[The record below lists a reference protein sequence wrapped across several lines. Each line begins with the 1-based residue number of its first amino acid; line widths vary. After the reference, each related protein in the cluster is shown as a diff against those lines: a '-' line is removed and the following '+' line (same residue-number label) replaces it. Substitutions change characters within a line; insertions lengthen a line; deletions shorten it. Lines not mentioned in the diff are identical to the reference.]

1 MMSSQKQDLLYR
13 LRAERKHLL
22 QILSELSDFERET
35 LLVTEKWTVRD
46 VLAHLAGWA
55 VWDLHAIQQ
64 MIETGCVDFF
74 PITNVD
80 AFNAQN
86 VADRSNRTWE
96 QLVDE
101 MEQAQAD
108 WLELLTTLSDEDLF
122 VSTRFR
128 SPEWETLADWVQI
141 ALEHEAEHARA
152 IQGWLESR
160 EAYSERDYS
169 EHAA

>member
-1 MMSSQKQDLLYR
+1 V
-13 LRAERKHLL
+13 
-22 QILSELSDFERET
+22 SDFERET

-55 VWDLHAIQQ
+55 VWDLHATQQ
-64 MIETGCVDFF
+64 IIETGCADFF

-108 WLELLTTLSDEDLF
+108 WIELLTTLSDEDLF
-122 VSTRFR
+122 ISTRFC
-128 SPEWETLADWVQI
+128 SPEWKTLADWVQI

-152 IQGWLESR
+152 IQAWLESR
-160 EAYSERDYS
+160 EAYSKRDYS
-169 EHAA
+169 EHTA